1 MYLVL
6 SAVLLLIIIGFMLI
20 SHKTALPVV
29 HRILHIRS
37 VLVTLVFCIAAVF
50 CYVWILNFL
59 DRLIG
64 IPAVRQGLFAIA
76 PNANVSSAF
85 FWVITLLS
93 CVIVSGAYCFVMVL
107 VERLWLDPLSKK
119 AYLRSKNPI
128 TGFLNWITSLCYKI
142 DGIAVVKDAWV
153 NVGQW
158 IRVMRNIFSI
168 VLVAEAVFLSLY
180 LHLNLTWFDD
190 FFFSSLVKSLYLLP
204 ILSWFLLDQ
213 IVILLQVNPDN
224 EDIQLESE
232 ENRLSHQG
240 DYKKLI
246 AVYDNLFGGQALIS
260 YYINE
265 DPPERSVFSGPTEEQ
280 MKRADNPEL
289 LEAICRGV
297 NNLLKPLP
305 TGYIDA
311 LVDLINGK
319 SVAVFDSISGEFLL
333 FYLSYLQKELFL
345 RRTALVVCDTE
356 PQVTGIIL
364 QLREIFLRL
373 NKSHEIWKI
382 SDINTMLLTNGE
394 DLDILVCTEEQL
406 IQQQIEKKIPRFYHC
421 LHHVLVIHAYDIMCR
436 YNAIPFRFFELL
448 KKQQIQY
455 AFFVPENNRDMDSAL
470 ELRLNNAEIQ
480 LYNSFDEGAGA
491 CILCWRGE
499 SYYKTQQAISME
511 LYHDFGL
518 AYTIAVI
525 AVKHGV
531 SKISMYAPSDVP
543 LLSYASTLK
552 HYLSSLTKHYFL
564 IDSVSMESV
573 VVHNPIVAFQ
583 HRDLM
588 FDIFFDEYNNLLN
601 VAMQALS
608 GGGELTSMFH
618 IISRPYMLRDYF
630 ACHVNS
636 LVHNDK
642 GMQMIVPVFYHDR
655 KAPSAT
661 LLIRLYEKGMMME
674 DIISYMKPF
683 GVMGDNVEEVL
694 RTVVITVLG
703 ADPHV
708 HIYSYFSF
716 GAKEVSEFRDDNYHY
731 SRFIR
736 LTSEFVYQK
745 ACALSEQNIVITG
758 AHHEVLPFPRTS
770 AYNRFL
776 PGQLHCFGGERF
788 KIISMHHGDIT
799 VRDEETVEREK
810 EYTTIFDL
818 PLVMIEM
825 DSSKTGKHNTYYSLE
840 IFKAK
845 VTRSIKG
852 YFSHT
857 NGLDFYDD
865 NTMRYQLDQSIEET
879 KDVSC
884 LRIKLLFPFKKNY
897 DTAAALFVVLMR
909 GILETAL
916 PKNYQDILVVS
927 LLEDQAFDKELF
939 DDTPLFAVRKDP
951 VPSDWM
957 EAEDN
962 ELPLSQQLKELFPTI
977 GETNLEPN
985 GEEEVNLY
993 LIDFSEND
1001 SHVLAGIQEEV
1012 PRLFNVMYGYLD
1024 WVIKNPQ
1031 LSHCYLRFGYHQV
1044 PGIFHLP
1051 VVYDCLQRI
1060 AQYSP
1065 EVSAQLRGKLTSFD
1079 LSEKIHCSFCG
1090 SSVIVSSWVFDDER
1104 IMCEN
1109 CYSHRTTERKEIQ
1122 VLLKRAI
1129 QTMESQY
1136 HIKLPV
1142 GIKIKFKSAASIKK
1156 QIPSISNG
1164 RVLGFYSFGRRELWV
1179 ERGGPEPCVL
1189 ATLMHELTHAWQHEN
1204 IQKDLDLMY
1213 IEGHSTFVE
1222 IECTRLLGQRAYANY
1237 LEKSILSRNDEYAQG
1252 LRYWKERMKIESD
1265 KNIFHHILLM

>member
-480 LYNSFDEGAGA
+480 LYNSFDEEAGA

-608 GGGELTSMFH
+608 GG
-618 IISRPYMLRDYF
+618 
-630 ACHVNS
+630 
-636 LVHNDK
+636 
-642 GMQMIVPVFYHDR
+642 
-655 KAPSAT
+655 
-661 LLIRLYEKGMMME
+661 
-674 DIISYMKPF
+674 
-683 GVMGDNVEEVL
+683 
-694 RTVVITVLG
+694 
-703 ADPHV
+703 
-708 HIYSYFSF
+708 
-716 GAKEVSEFRDDNYHY
+716 
-731 SRFIR
+731 
-736 LTSEFVYQK
+736 
-745 ACALSEQNIVITG
+745 
-758 AHHEVLPFPRTS
+758 
-770 AYNRFL
+770 
-776 PGQLHCFGGERF
+776 
-788 KIISMHHGDIT
+788 
-799 VRDEETVEREK
+799 
-810 EYTTIFDL
+810 
-818 PLVMIEM
+818 
-825 DSSKTGKHNTYYSLE
+825 
-840 IFKAK
+840 
-845 VTRSIKG
+845 
-852 YFSHT
+852 
-857 NGLDFYDD
+857 
-865 NTMRYQLDQSIEET
+865 
-879 KDVSC
+879 
-884 LRIKLLFPFKKNY
+884 
-897 DTAAALFVVLMR
+897 
-909 GILETAL
+909 
-916 PKNYQDILVVS
+916 
-927 LLEDQAFDKELF
+927 
-939 DDTPLFAVRKDP
+939 
-951 VPSDWM
+951 
-957 EAEDN
+957 
-962 ELPLSQQLKELFPTI
+962 
-977 GETNLEPN
+977 
-985 GEEEVNLY
+985 
-993 LIDFSEND
+993 
-1001 SHVLAGIQEEV
+1001 
-1012 PRLFNVMYGYLD
+1012 
-1024 WVIKNPQ
+1024 
-1031 LSHCYLRFGYHQV
+1031 
-1044 PGIFHLP
+1044 
-1051 VVYDCLQRI
+1051 
-1060 AQYSP
+1060 
-1065 EVSAQLRGKLTSFD
+1065 
-1079 LSEKIHCSFCG
+1079 
-1090 SSVIVSSWVFDDER
+1090 
-1104 IMCEN
+1104 
-1109 CYSHRTTERKEIQ
+1109 
-1122 VLLKRAI
+1122 
-1129 QTMESQY
+1129 
-1136 HIKLPV
+1136 
-1142 GIKIKFKSAASIKK
+1142 AS
-1156 QIPSISNG
+1156 
-1164 RVLGFYSFGRRELWV
+1164 
-1179 ERGGPEPCVL
+1179 
-1189 ATLMHELTHAWQHEN
+1189 
-1204 IQKDLDLMY
+1204 
-1213 IEGHSTFVE
+1213 
-1222 IECTRLLGQRAYANY
+1222 
-1237 LEKSILSRNDEYAQG
+1237 
-1252 LRYWKERMKIESD
+1252 
-1265 KNIFHHILLM
+1265 